1 MLQAEQIQTNWDK
14 HIKIV
19 NHYITGERKEKVLA
33 MLEKLS
39 EIYVVAPASGK
50 TWYHNAFPG
59 GYVDHVNRVVQYAVK
74 QKDLYQQMGG
84 TVDFTDEELVF
95 AALFH
100 DLGKIGDGEKP
111 NYLPQTDKWRQDK
124 LSEQY
129 TPNPDLD
136 FMLIPDRSL
145 FVLQKFG
152 IQVNQKEFLGIR
164 LHDGVFD
171 EANKAYFFSY
181 QESSRQK
188 TGLVSIL
195 HSADFLASKVEY
207 DMWKSNGG
215 TSKPKSEKVTST
227 TGKPVKASEGLSNM
241 LKNL

>member
-1 MLQAEQIQTNWDK
+1 
-14 HIKIV
+14 
-19 NHYITGERKEKVLA
+19 
-33 MLEKLS
+33 
-39 EIYVVAPASGK
+39 
-50 TWYHNAFPG
+50 
-59 GYVDHVNRVVQYAVK
+59 
-74 QKDLYQQMGG
+74 
-84 TVDFTDEELVF
+84 
-95 AALFH
+95 
-100 DLGKIGDGEKP
+100 
-111 NYLPQTDKWRQDK
+111 
-124 LSEQY
+124 
-129 TPNPDLD
+129 
-136 FMLIPDRSL
+136 MLIPDRSL

-215 TSKPKSEKVTST
+215 TTKPKSEKVTST
-227 TGKPVKASEGLSNM
+227 TGRPVKASEGLSNM